1 MFIKRKKSNLLMD
14 IREIPTTNLLG
25 NIVGFFAPM
34 NGGKT
39 EAMVQELKR
48 ARYYDLNFVAYN
60 HGRNTREKDSIVV
73 DGKDSFPAKTV
84 SGMDD
89 LREDL
94 EKRIEYLN
102 NCNGKEV
109 GDLVNVN
116 GIKHHVGNDI
126 SVVGI
131 DEINLFCLE
140 EKEVSETINF
150 MSWCRDKNIALYVS
164 GLLYDFRHRGFGQVH
179 SILPYIDIKQEK
191 KPACMA
197 ILDGGKKCTNTA
209 KHTQRIW
216 SESFV
221 YELGLEELMNNVDK
235 FNFVNKDKKRII
247 DKYFPAP
254 FFDKTLRIEE
264 AADGRNVYLPVCTG
278 CASLPYKEEVFQV
291 YDAIVGRKSDFNKI
305 NDSKLTGLIVN
316 FLRDEAWVKQ
326 NGDRELQPIP
336 FFRNRFGSYSK

>member
-1 MFIKRKKSNLLMD
+1 MD

-25 NIVGFFAPM
+25 NIIGFFAPM

-48 ARYYDLNFVAYN
+48 ARYYDLNFIAYN
-60 HGRNTREKDSIVV
+60 HVRNTREKDSIVV

-84 SGMDD
+84 TDMCELRDD
-89 LREDL
+89 LEG
-94 EKRIEYLN
+94 RIAVMESQDDHEIS
-102 NCNGKEV
+102 EV
-109 GDLVNVN
+109 ITIKGVNHY
-116 GIKHHVGNDI
+116 GRSPL

-131 DEINLFCLE
+131 DEINLFCLSE
-140 EKEVSETINF
+140 GEVRETIDF
-150 MSWCRDKNIALYVS
+150 MSWCRNENVALYVS

-197 ILDGGKKCTNTA
+197 ILKDEKKCTNTA

-216 SESFV
+216 SYDFV
-221 YELGLEELMNNVDK
+221 LELGLENLMDDVKK
-235 FNFVNKDKKRII
+235 FNFVNKDRQRIVNE
-247 DKYFPAP
+247 YVPAP

-264 AADGRNVYLPVCTG
+264 AEDGRNVYLPVCTG

-291 YDAIVGRKSDFNKI
+291 YDAIVKRNLV
-305 NDSKLTGLIVN
+305 SKLVLNPKLAELIIN
-316 FLRDEAWVKQ
+316 FLQDEDWIRQ
-326 NGDRELQPIP
+326 DNERLTPTP
-336 FFRNRFGSYSK
+336 FYRNRYGSYSPK